1 MLHVILSEFVLIN
14 NAKESNLGSKDSDS
28 IQHFSFGPDEKSL
41 TIPRTASTLLLLHK
55 GVVLLP
61 SLPRPFLSLADSKVP
76 IDSQGRWNMEGT
88 K

>member
-1 MLHVILSEFVLIN
+1 MLHVIFSEIVLIDN
-14 NAKESNLGSKDSDS
+14 VDESNLGSKDFDS

-41 TIPRTASTLLLLHK
+41 TIPWTASTLLLLHK

-61 SLPRPFLSLADSKVP
+61 LPFLSLADSKVP

>member
-1 MLHVILSEFVLIN
+1 MLHVIFSEIVLIDN
-14 NAKESNLGSKDSDS
+14 VDESNLGSKDPDS

-61 SLPRPFLSLADSKVP
+61 SLPLPFLSLADSKVP

>member
-1 MLHVILSEFVLIN
+1 MLHVIFSEIVLIN
-14 NAKESNLGSKDSDS
+14 NVDESNLGSKDSDS

-61 SLPRPFLSLADSKVP
+61 SRPLPLSLADSKVP